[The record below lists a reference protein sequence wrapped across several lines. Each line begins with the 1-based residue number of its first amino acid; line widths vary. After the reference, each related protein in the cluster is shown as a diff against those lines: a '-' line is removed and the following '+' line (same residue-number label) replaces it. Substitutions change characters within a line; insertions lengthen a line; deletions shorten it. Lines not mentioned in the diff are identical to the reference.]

1 MALDQAKTGVVLE
14 EKNASNFTLGLTLHP
29 WHPLKPMAELHLA
42 SLVLDGDPVEQWFS
56 NFFS

>member
-1 MALDQAKTGVVLE
+1 MALDQAKTEVVLE
-14 EKNASNFTLGLTLHP
+14 EENASNFTLGLTL
-29 WHPLKPMAELHLA
+29 HPLKPMAELHLA